1 MAIETTTKLLT
12 HLAHRE
18 TISDVDYTLRRRMC
32 RSYFPMETAAGDVH
46 TGFPVFRPEKA
57 CILKGLRII
66 PGDAVTKHATKY
78 ITFTFESE
86 DAAGAGNVAAGTTV
100 SAALTTK
107 TVSWVQ
113 GVPQTFS
120 VDDTDTLAVSQAL
133 FLVVAKADA
142 GTVTPD
148 CLIEVEYELS

>member
-18 TISDVDYTLRRRMC
+18 TISDVDYVLRRRMC
-32 RSYFPMETAAGDVH
+32 RSYFPMETAASDVH

-57 CILKGLRII
+57 CVLKGLRII
-66 PGDAVTKHATKY
+66 PGDAIAKHATKY
-78 ITFTFESE
+78 ITFAFESE
-86 DAAGAGNVAAGTTV
+86 DTAGAGNVAAGTAV
-100 SAALTTK
+100 SSSQTTESA
-107 TVSWVQ
+107 VVQ

-133 FLVVAKADA
+133 FLVITKADA
-142 GTVTPD
+142 GTVVPD
-148 CLIEVEYELS
+148 LLIEVDYELS